1 MNGLP
6 DPVSL
11 IVLLA
16 AVAIVPFIAVMC
28 TTYIKIVVVMGLIR
42 NALGVQ
48 SIPPNLAMN
57 GIAIVLTVYIMAPV
71 ARASFDAVKDNPPSL
86 SDLGA
91 VAETVSAAAEPFRA
105 FLERNTSPRERAFFV
120 NAARRLWPPQQ
131 AAELTDRDFIVLV
144 PAFTTSELT
153 EAFKLGFLLFLPFVV
168 IDLVVSNIL
177 LAMGMMMVSP
187 MTISLPF
194 KLFLFVVID
203 GWQKLIEGLVLSYAV
218 PAPP

>member
-1 MNGLP
+1 
-6 DPVSL
+6 
-11 IVLLA
+11 
-16 AVAIVPFIAVMC
+16 
-28 TTYIKIVVVMGLIR
+28 
-42 NALGVQ
+42 
-48 SIPPNLAMN
+48 MN

>member
-1 MNGLP
+1 MSGLP
-6 DPVSL
+6 DPVTL

-16 AVAIVPFIAVMC
+16 SVAVLPFIAVMC
-28 TTYIKIVVVMGLIR
+28 TTYIKLVVVLGLVR

-48 SIPPNLAMN
+48 SIPPNLALN

-71 ARASFDAVKDNPPSL
+71 ARASFDAVKDNPPALNDLTAMGQSL
-86 SDLGA
+86 Q
-91 VAETVSAAAEPFRA
+91 AAAEPFRG
-105 FLERNTSPRERAFFV
+105 FLLSQTNGRERAFFV
-120 NAARRLWPPQQ
+120 GAARRLWPPQQ
-131 AAELTDRDFIVLV
+131 VANLTDRDFFVLV

-153 EAFKLGFLLFLPFVV
+153 EAFKIGFLLFLPFVV

-194 KLFLFVVID
+194 KLFLFVVVD
-203 GWQKLIEGLVLSYAV
+203 GWQKLIEGLVLSYAG
-218 PAPP
+218 PPP